1 MKFKYS
7 ARAENGVL
15 IKGEIEAGS
24 DSIAADLL
32 KQKRLIPIGINK
44 RSELLDL
51 SYWSMKVGRVSS
63 QDVTAFTRQLATMIT
78 AGLPITDALNLLKIQ
93 SGRNMSVVVAG
104 ILSDVQGGVSLSE
117 SLSKFPRVFS
127 RVYVALIKAGESA
140 GVVETVLMR
149 LADNLEKQREF
160 RGKVVGAMIYP
171 AIVVVGMIV
180 VTVMT
185 VLLVVPKL
193 TSLYADFNAD
203 LPIPTKILIAISQ
216 FSVSYWW
223 LILFGLFGLVIGV
236 GRYLKTAGGR
246 EKYDSL
252 IYKIPVWG
260 TQVREVMLVELTR
273 TLALLVGAGVSVVDA
288 LDIVADAVG
297 NVVVEKDVKKIS
309 RQVEKGFPVSISFS
323 ESQSFP
329 LIVGQMMAVGEET
342 GKMDDVLMRV
352 SHYFEMESEQK
363 VKALTT
369 AIEPLIIMVLAG
381 GVGFLMYA
389 VIMPIYTITNKI

>member
-260 TQVREVMLVELTR
+260 TLVREVML
-273 TLALLVGAGVSVVDA
+273 
-288 LDIVADAVG
+288 
-297 NVVVEKDVKKIS
+297 
-309 RQVEKGFPVSISFS
+309 
-323 ESQSFP
+323 ES
-329 LIVGQMMAVGEET
+329 
-342 GKMDDVLMRV
+342 
-352 SHYFEMESEQK
+352 
-363 VKALTT
+363 
-369 AIEPLIIMVLAG
+369 
-381 GVGFLMYA
+381 
-389 VIMPIYTITNKI
+389 

>member
-260 TQVREVMLVELTR
+260 TLVREVMLVELTR

-342 GKMDDVLMRV
+342 GKMHDVLMRV

>member
-260 TQVREVMLVELTR
+260 TLVREVMLVELTR

>member
-1 MKFKYS
+1 M
-7 ARAENGVL
+7 G
-15 IKGEIEAGS
+15 
-24 DSIAADLL
+24 DS
-32 KQKRLIPIGINK
+32 G
-44 RSELLDL
+44 
-51 SYWSMKVGRVSS
+51 
-63 QDVTAFTRQLATMIT
+63 
-78 AGLPITDALNLLKIQ
+78 
-93 SGRNMSVVVAG
+93 
-104 ILSDVQGGVSLSE
+104 
-117 SLSKFPRVFS
+117 
-127 RVYVALIKAGESA
+127 
-140 GVVETVLMR
+140 
-149 LADNLEKQREF
+149 
-160 RGKVVGAMIYP
+160 
-171 AIVVVGMIV
+171 
-180 VTVMT
+180 
-185 VLLVVPKL
+185 
-193 TSLYADFNAD
+193 
-203 LPIPTKILIAISQ
+203 
-216 FSVSYWW
+216 
-223 LILFGLFGLVIGV
+223 
-236 GRYLKTAGGR
+236 AGGNAR
-246 EKYDSL
+246 
-252 IYKIPVWG
+252 
-260 TQVREVMLVELTR
+260 ELTR

>member
-1 MKFKYS
+1 
-7 ARAENGVL
+7 
-15 IKGEIEAGS
+15 
-24 DSIAADLL
+24 
-32 KQKRLIPIGINK
+32 
-44 RSELLDL
+44 
-51 SYWSMKVGRVSS
+51 
-63 QDVTAFTRQLATMIT
+63 
-78 AGLPITDALNLLKIQ
+78 
-93 SGRNMSVVVAG
+93 MSVVVAG

-260 TQVREVMLVELTR
+260 TLVREVMLVELTR